1 MKVIV
6 GISGGVDSAVSAL
19 LLKQQGHEVEALFMK
34 NWNEPT
40 ASGECSWE
48 TEVEDALRV
57 CERLEIPLNTLD
69 LSTEY
74 WESVF
79 KSFLEDYRDGLTP
92 NPDVL
97 CNQEIKFS
105 AFMQQALQPGADR
118 IATGHY
124 ARLRHSD
131 SGAQLLKGSDAN
143 KDQSYFLCRL
153 NQAQLARTL
162 FPVGELTKPQVRQ
175 LAADYNL
182 AVHAKKDSTGICFI
196 GERPFREFLSQYL
209 PIRRGDIRTVDGQ
222 VIGEHDGVCFYTIGQ
237 RQGLG
242 IGGINGFDESP
253 WYVADKSVND
263 NVLTVVQGV
272 NHPLLFRNKL
282 IARNLH
288 WIAGEPP
295 ADTFECAAKTRYR
308 QPDQNCRVALRP
320 DGSAEVSF
328 EVPQRAITPGQYA
341 VFYQGEVC
349 LGGGVIQSAQS

>member
-97 CNQEIKFS
+97 CNQEIKFT

-124 ARLRHSD
+124 ARLRNTD
-131 SGAQLLKGSDAN
+131 CGVQLLKGSDAN

-175 LAADYNL
+175 LAADYDL
-182 AVHAKKDSTGICFI
+182 SVHAKKDSTGICFI

-209 PIRRGDIRTVDGQ
+209 PVRRGEIRTVDGR
-222 VIGEHDGVCFYTIGQ
+222 VIGEHDGACFYTIGQ

-253 WYVADKSVND
+253 WYVADKDVD
-263 NVLTVVQGV
+263 NNTLTVVQGA

-282 IARNLH
+282 KAKNLH
-288 WIAGEPP
+288 WIAGEAP
-295 ADTFECAAKTRYR
+295 AETFMCTGKTRYR
-308 QPDQNCRVALRP
+308 QPDQACRVSLLA

-328 EVPQRAITPGQYA
+328 DVPQRAITPGQYA
-341 VFYQGEVC
+341 VFYEGEVC
-349 LGGGVIQSAQS
+349 LGGGVIQSAQG